1 MVGVLYHTGTFA
13 FGGLLC
19 AICKILVILA
29 NYLAAQQKK
38 NETRMGNCMMK
49 CLIALSVCLD
59 RFVATISWYAYI
71 HCALLGTNFC
81 TSAQSAFSVMVRHP
95 VRMSV
100 SRHIVFIASFVC
112 QVLVCSVSVGA
123 AYFMLGNAT
132 LAKLAGGDHVGATAA
147 PLLIVGCISFL
158 VAGTTMS
165 SLSSATAALMHCL
178 VADED
183 ISKALS
189 LVDLEGMNAVTHAPM
204 KLRQFIQNIG

>member
-1 MVGVLYHTGTFA
+1 MSNRSLRVFGSICGHDLLVCLYPLSASRDQLLHKCAVGVFSDGA
-13 FGGLLC
+13 SSC
-19 AICKILVILA
+19 AYVS
-29 NYLAAQQKK
+29 
-38 NETRMGNCMMK
+38 
-49 CLIALSVCLD
+49 IASH
-59 RFVATISWYAYI
+59 S
-71 HCALLGTNFC
+71 
-81 TSAQSAFSVMVRHP
+81 
-95 VRMSV
+95 
-100 SRHIVFIASFVC
+100 VFIASFVF